1 MNKKRKKTISL
12 FVLIIGFLVSTSSIN
27 TFNTKA
33 LVDGTHD
40 QYNLDSNDIS
50 ILEWSMTEV
59 VSTES
64 IYPTSDPSIA
74 VDSIG
79 NVYVV
84 WHEGSDYGGSGADAD
99 IFYKRWDSST
109 TSWSITEVISTESS
123 APSYHPTILV
133 DSVNNVHIAW
143 DDSTNYAGAGTDYD
157 IFYKCWNAS
166 TSSWTTTEVVT
177 TESVYISSNPSLA
190 VDSAGNIHI
199 AWEFFNGNTWYA
211 IHYKRW
217 NSSTSSWTTPEIVS
231 TEGTTAV
238 YNPSLAVDSSDN
250 IHVAW
255 EDYTNYAGAGT
266 DYDIFYKCWISST
279 SSWTTTE
286 VVSTESTGNSVN
298 PSLAVDSSD
307 NIHVAWDDS
316 TNYTNCGADADIFYK
331 HWISSTSSWTTTEVV
346 STESTGHSYRP
357 SLAVDSAGNI
367 HVAWEDSTNYTN
379 CGTDYDI
386 FYKCWDASTSSWTIT
401 EVVSTE
407 STDGSNYPSLI
418 IDSNFRIH
426 VAWRD
431 QTNYTNCGT
440 DWDIFY
446 KQAYLLLLPTTPEL
460 AFIVPNPID
469 VNTVLLD
476 WNNISTATNY
486 YIYRSDYYIWS
497 VEGMIPI
504 ATVSSSIYVDTLPSE
519 GYYYYV
525 IAAENL
531 AGNSSHSNCQ
541 YVEYKIPHVREFAI
555 ISGLIL
561 GTFVIALVIMRT
573 RKRNLN

>member
-143 DDSTNYAGAGTDYD
+143 DDS
-157 IFYKCWNAS
+157 
-166 TSSWTTTEVVT
+166 
-177 TESVYISSNPSLA
+177 
-190 VDSAGNIHI
+190 
-199 AWEFFNGNTWYA
+199 
-211 IHYKRW
+211 
-217 NSSTSSWTTPEIVS
+217 
-231 TEGTTAV
+231 
-238 YNPSLAVDSSDN
+238 
-250 IHVAW
+250 
-255 EDYTNYAGAGT
+255 TNYAGAGT

-460 AFIVPNPID
+460 AFIVPNPTD

>member
-286 VVSTESTGNSVN
+286 VVSTESTG
-298 PSLAVDSSD
+298 
-307 NIHVAWDDS
+307 
-316 TNYTNCGADADIFYK
+316 
-331 HWISSTSSWTTTEVV
+331 
-346 STESTGHSYRP
+346 HSYRP